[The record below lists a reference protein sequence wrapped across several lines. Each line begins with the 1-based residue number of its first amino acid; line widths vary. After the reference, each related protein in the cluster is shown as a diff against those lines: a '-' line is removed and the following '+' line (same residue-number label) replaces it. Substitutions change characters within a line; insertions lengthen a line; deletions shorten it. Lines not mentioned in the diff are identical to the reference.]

1 MLVLSVPEM
10 SCSHCIATIEKAVKS
25 VDPVARLAADLAGKE
40 VSIETSADPAAIEAA
55 MSAAGYDTARR

>member
-25 VDPVARLAADLAGKE
+25 VDPVARLASDLAGKE